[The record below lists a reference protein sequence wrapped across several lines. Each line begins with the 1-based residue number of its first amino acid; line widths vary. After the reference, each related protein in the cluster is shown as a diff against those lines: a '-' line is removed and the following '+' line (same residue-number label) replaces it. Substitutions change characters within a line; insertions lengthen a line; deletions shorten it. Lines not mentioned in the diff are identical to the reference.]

1 MTRQKVIL
9 DCDPGLDDAVAI
21 LMALKAEEYI
31 DLLGVTTVAGNVSA
45 EATFRNARG
54 LCALAGREEMPVL
67 RGCTRAIMGTS
78 VRAEHIHGSD
88 GISGTP
94 LPESQAPVDP
104 RHAVDF
110 IIEACLAAEDGDVT
124 ICPVGPMTNLALAI
138 IKEPAILP
146 KLKQI
151 VFMGGVAFEAG
162 NCTPAAEFNIHAD
175 PHAAQ
180 VVLQSGVPLVMM
192 GLDVTH
198 KAHITDE
205 RFSRIHALGSD
216 VSKAVTSMLAAYRDV
231 IAQRSQGSR
240 EGVLHDPCTIAYVIK
255 PDLFQGRKMHVEVDI
270 QSGPS
275 LGRTIAD
282 GLGVSDQPA
291 NVTVMQ
297 DLDDAGLYEMIT
309 ELLGRYG

>member
-1 MTRQKVIL
+1 MSRKKVIL

-21 LMALKAEEYI
+21 LMALQASEDIE
-31 DLLGVTTVAGNVSA
+31 LLGITTVAGNVSA
-45 EATFRNARG
+45 EATYRNARA
-54 LCALAGREEMPVL
+54 LCALAGREDVPVL
-67 RGCTRAIMGTS
+67 RGCTRAIMGSS
-78 VRAEHIHGSD
+78 VRAEHIHGAD

-94 LPESQAPVDP
+94 LPASAAEEDP

-110 IIEACLAAEDGDVT
+110 LIEQCQAADDHTIT
-124 ICPVGPMTNLALAI
+124 ICPVGPMTNLALAM

-146 KLKQI
+146 KIKQV
-151 VFMGGVAFEAG
+151 VFMGGVAFDAG

-180 VVLQSGVPLVMM
+180 VVLQSGIDLVMM

-205 RFSRIHALGSD
+205 RFARIHALGSE

-240 EGVLHDPCTIAYVIK
+240 EGVLHDPCTIAYVIN
-255 PDLFQGRKMHVEVDI
+255 PDLFQGRKMHVEVDT
-270 QSGPS
+270 QAGPS
-275 LGRTIAD
+275 LGRTVAD

-291 NVTVMQ
+291 NVTVME
-297 DLDDAGLYEMIT
+297 DLDDEGLYQMIT
-309 ELLGRYG
+309 EMLGRYK